1 MKTTIRPLLAGGI
14 TVAVLA
20 LTGLT
25 GSASA
30 QGPALPPCVA
40 HLVACLTPVVATG
53 PCLSD
58 PTLPTCV
65 NEAIDD
71 AEAAIESVRSTY
83 NNQVQPLADS
93 GACQA
98 YTLLTGKPCPKLV
111 PNL

>member
-1 MKTTIRPLLAGGI
+1 MNTTKSLLAGGI

-25 GSASA
+25 ATASA
-30 QGPALPPCVA
+30 QGPVVSPCVQ
-40 HLVACLTPVVATG
+40 HPLACITPVIALG

-58 PTLPTCV
+58 PNVPTCV

-71 AEAAIESVRSTY
+71 AESTLEAGRSIY
-83 NNQVQPLADS
+83 NNQVQPLANS

-98 YTLLTGKPCPKLV
+98 YTILTGKPCPKLV
-111 PNL
+111 PNLG